1 MLGAISLSGGS
12 DMMHIHTL
20 GLVRQAAETV
30 TSQLR
35 ERERIREL
43 AIKNQYMR
51 ALVES
56 DSRGIVTVDQTGR
69 IVEANSTA
77 RKLLK
82 LSPGCEGKSFE
93 ESVGES
99 YNITGYLKEG
109 KGFRARE
116 ILARRSGTTHFASLD
131 PIRMNSGELVGGLF
145 TVMEKKEMMR
155 MAVEMTGAHAHFTF
169 ESILGAS
176 ESLRSALHL
185 AHIAAG
191 STAPVLLSG
200 ETGTGKELVARPP
213 PEPAF
218 CGDQL
223 RGHSQRAFGERAV
236 RL

>member
-145 TVMEKKEMMR
+145 TVMEKKEMMHPPIMPIAPKPSQYGIDPSLVKKR
-155 MAVEMTGAHAHFTF
+155 VTV
-169 ESILGAS
+169 SCAS
-176 ESLRSALHL
+176 
-185 AHIAAG
+185 
-191 STAPVLLSG
+191 TWPVLTPASWTRWSGWKKPSTVNRLSG
-200 ETGTGKELVARPP
+200 GKR
-213 PEPAF
+213 
-218 CGDQL
+218 
-223 RGHSQRAFGERAV
+223 SWKI
-236 RL
+236 

>member
-1 MLGAISLSGGS
+1 MSSSSCSTS
-12 DMMHIHTL
+12 DRRRFSRLHRFEKRTRFPNDYWHN
-20 GLVRQAAETV
+20 GRNAQAAETV

-169 ESILGAS
+169 ESILGA
-176 ESLRSALHL
+176 L
-185 AHIAAG
+185 
-191 STAPVLLSG
+191 
-200 ETGTGKELVARPP
+200 
-213 PEPAF
+213 
-218 CGDQL
+218 
-223 RGHSQRAFGERAV
+223 
-236 RL
+236 